1 MLSEAIVVLTMVGI
15 TFKSVRHGSTT
26 NLGLQLTLLSK
37 RWNNTFHSQLHDT
50 GYFYRHFIYTCI
62 LFTRYQTLPCY
73 LALFA
78 LAEIFELAMA
88 FDALRLRNIIQLIG
102 ILSKHEP
109 SFALSHVTD
118 QCLVFHGGLIV
129 MGALQVHQ
137 TRTALVQIPN
147 CDATVNYIV
156 S

>member
-1 MLSEAIVVLTMVGI
+1 MDPWRILASSWPCCPKGGTTRSI
-15 TFKSVRHGSTT
+15 HNSTIQGT
-26 NLGLQLTLLSK
+26 
-37 RWNNTFHSQLHDT
+37 
-50 GYFYRHFIYTCI
+50 FYRHFIYTCM

-109 SFALSHVTD
+109 SFVLSHVTE
-118 QCLVFHGGLIV
+118 QYLVFHGGLIV

-137 TRTALVQIPN
+137 TNTALVQLPN
-147 CDATVNYIV
+147 CDATVSYIV
-156 S
+156 SWQYVNDAKLIWLMPPR